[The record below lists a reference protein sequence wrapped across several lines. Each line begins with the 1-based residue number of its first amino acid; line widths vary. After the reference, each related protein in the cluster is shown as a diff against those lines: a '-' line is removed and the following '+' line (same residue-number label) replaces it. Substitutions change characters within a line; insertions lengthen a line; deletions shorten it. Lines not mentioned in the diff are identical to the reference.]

1 MLLYNQV
8 YINVKYEAV
17 ENVIGIQMT
26 RFLVSPNA
34 AIQPG
39 IYKC

>member
-8 YINVKYEAV
+8 YINVKYGDV
-17 ENVIGIQMT
+17 ENLIGIQMT
-26 RFLVSPNA
+26 RFLVSTNA

-39 IYKC
+39 IR